1 MMKLLR
7 VLYQPYKW
15 LVVIPLV
22 GLSMAVF
29 GTSAILA
36 SYFSK
41 KAACMFFGGWWA
53 RFVCG
58 ITPMFLRVTGREN
71 IDKTQSYVVVANHQ
85 SVYDMLAIF
94 GHLKMNLR
102 WVMKKELRKVPFLGY
117 SSVRVGNV
125 FVDRS
130 NTDAAIQSIERA
142 KKTIRDGVS
151 IMFFIEGTRSMTGKM
166 GKIKK
171 GAFIMAME
179 MELPIL
185 PVTMVGTNR
194 ILPPTTWNLF
204 PGRAGMVIH
213 KPVDITGYTRENMDE
228 LMEKVTTAI
237 RLPLN
242 ETPGKKPEKSG
253 ETRRKET
260 VEVK

>member
-1 MMKLLR
+1 MKLLR

-22 GLSMAVF
+22 GVSMAVF
-29 GTSAILA
+29 GTGAILA

-58 ITPMFLRVTGREN
+58 ITPMFLRVSGREN

-117 SSVRVGNV
+117 SSYRVGNV

-142 KKTIRDGVS
+142 KRTIKDGVS
-151 IMFFIEGTRSMTGKM
+151 IMFFVEGTRSMTGKL

-185 PVTMVGTNR
+185 PVTLVGTNK
-194 ILPPTTWNLF
+194 ILPPTTLNLF
-204 PGRAGMVIH
+204 PGRADMVIH
-213 KPVDITGYTRENMDE
+213 EPVDITGYTRDNIDE
-228 LMEKVTTAI
+228 LIEKVKTAI
-237 RLPLN
+237 SLPLN
-242 ETPGKKPEKSG
+242 EEPDEKMRKSG
-253 ETRRKET
+253 EPGHREV